1 MKLAKSEDLQVLERI
16 LHQRLQTE
24 FSQVD
29 RLKVGCAIGD
39 DGALVILSQHP
50 PQVNLDTDK
59 TFTAIGQAL
68 QSLRPQAVQSVR
80 VYLREAGQKQIYAQ
94 HDITLEPV
102 EVAPD
107 SQVML
112 NDASPIISET
122 TVSPAETELSPPVV
136 QPFSGDRNIVDETP
150 PAPPI
155 PTVEETPP
163 TSPVV
168 IETPPAP
175 PIPIVEETPPTS
187 PVVIETPLAEQ
198 PVAASSIDLST
209 SDRTPAA
216 APELSPPTE
225 VAEPLTRHEAEITAG
240 DITTEDTTT
249 EAEIDPISSPQ
260 PSKPPVEEPQIEED
274 SLAES
279 PPVVNREDVPV
290 ETSSLSPATSSPET
304 SSETWR
310 SLPFE
315 QRLETIAKPEPATQ
329 AESTAESTADSNP
342 NINTATLPYPVLP
355 LQRLPKAAKTKIPRA
370 ALIAGGGVAIVA
382 FFSSAYVLSS
392 PCTIGRCQQFATA
405 KQLYQ
410 ESNRIVQGAKQR
422 SELIDAEKQLQD
434 ANNLLKQIP
443 PWSSRH
449 QEAQN
454 FSSTIAN
461 RATNIDRVLAALEEG
476 DTAANKL
483 KQPIRSLEDWRAIQA
498 LWQRAI
504 ASLSA
509 VPKDS
514 DLYPLA
520 QKKTTEY
527 RGSLQAVEQKMQAE
541 QQAFQKFPQAQSSA
555 QAAQQQQLT
564 ARSLQ
569 AWQIVRTNWQNAVD
583 NLSSIPQSSTTYQQA
598 QQLLAQYR
606 PQLQAASDRVAKE
619 TISTKAFSQAIN
631 SAELAER
638 QEQQNQFATA
648 QTNWRQALIF
658 AQQIP
663 SGTQYYD
670 RARSLI
676 NTYTAKLEQANSN
689 LQGANL
695 TQKVRADLDRACSGR
710 IRVCRYK
717 LDNKQIFVQLTSSY
731 EQAVEKTFINARLR
745 GDSKVQS
752 DIATQYRTLKQVL
765 EGISNTTRLPLQ
777 IYASDGGQMHS
788 YKPKEVSSE
797 Q

>member
-1 MKLAKSEDLQVLERI
+1 MKLAKPEDLQVLERI
-16 LHQRLQTE
+16 LHQRLQAE

-112 NDASPIISET
+112 NEAPPIISET
-122 TVSPAETELSPPVV
+122 PVSPPETESSPPVV
-136 QPFSGDRNIVDETP
+136 QPFSGDRSIVDETP
-150 PAPPI
+150 ASPI
-155 PTVEETPP
+155 PTVEEPEPP

-168 IETPPAP
+168 LETPPAP
-175 PIPIVEETPPTS
+175 SIPDLEEPEPPTS
-187 PVVIETPLAEQ
+187 PVVLETPPATATEQ
-198 PVAASSIDLST
+198 PLATSNIDLLT

-216 APELSPPTE
+216 PAAPELPPPTE
-225 VAEPLTRHEAEITAG
+225 AAEPPTEDEAEITAR
-240 DITTEDTTT
+240 DLTTDVK
-249 EAEIDPISSPQ
+249 IDPISSP
-260 PSKPPVEEPQIEED
+260 PLSKPQVEEPQIKEERVED
-274 SLAES
+274 T
-279 PPVVNREDVPV
+279 PVANRQDVPI
-290 ETSSLSPATSSPET
+290 EASSLNLETSSPEAPT
-304 SSETWR
+304 ETWR

-315 QRLETIAKPEPATQ
+315 QRLETVAKPEPATQ
-329 AESTAESTADSNP
+329 AESTTDSNT
-342 NINTATLPYPVLP
+342 NTNTATLPYPVLP

-392 PCTIGRCQQFATA
+392 PCTIGRCQQLATA

-461 RATNIDRVLAALEEG
+461 RATNVDRVLAALEEG

-569 AWQIVRTNWQNAVD
+569 AWQVVRTNWQNAVD
-583 NLSSIPQSSTTYQQA
+583 NLSAIPQSSTTYQQA

-619 TISTKAFSQAIN
+619 TISTKAFSQAVN

-648 QTNWRQALIF
+648 QTNWRQALIS

-676 NTYTAKLEQANSN
+676 NTYTAKLEQANSS

-745 GDSKVQS
+745 GDSKAQS

-765 EGISNTTRLPLQ
+765 ESISNTTRLPLQ
-777 IYASDGGQMHS
+777 IYASDGGQMHF
-788 YKPKEVSSE
+788 YKPKE
-797 Q
+797 

>member
-1 MKLAKSEDLQVLERI
+1 MKLAKPEDLQVLERI

-50 PQVNLDTDK
+50 PQVNLDADK

-80 VYLREAGQKQIYAQ
+80 LYLREAGQKQTYAQ
-94 HDITLEPV
+94 HDITLEPM
-102 EVAPD
+102 EFTPD
-107 SQVML
+107 SQAMT
-112 NDASPIISET
+112 NESSPIISAESISSPDVET
-122 TVSPAETELSPPVV
+122 SLPAME
-136 QPFSGDRNIVDETP
+136 QPFTGDRGIVDETP
-150 PAPPI
+150 PVSSIPAVEELEPPANY
-155 PTVEETPP
+155 VDETPP
-163 TSPVV
+163 VSSIPAVEEPAPPASRV
-168 IETPPAP
+168 IETPPASA
-175 PIPIVEETPPTS
+175 T
-187 PVVIETPLAEQ
+187 EQ
-198 PVAASSIDLST
+198 SEQVTSSIDSVT
-209 SDRTPAA
+209 SDSFTGDRTPATA
-216 APELSPPTE
+216 IPAEPELSPT
-225 VAEPLTRHEAEITAG
+225 VAAEQPPTRHEAEIAAL
-240 DITTEDTTT
+240 DATTEEKLDSK
-249 EAEIDPISSPQ
+249 SSSQ
-260 PSKPPVEEPQIEED
+260 PSEPQVEEYKVEE
-274 SLAES
+274 SA
-279 PPVVNREDVPV
+279 PVANREDVPV
-290 ETSSLSPATSSPET
+290 EASSLNLDSSPEAP
-304 SSETWR
+304 SETWR
-310 SLPFE
+310 SLSFE
-315 QRLETIAKPEPATQ
+315 QRLETVAQPEPTTQ
-329 AESTAESTADSNP
+329 AESTTDT
-342 NINTATLPYPVLP
+342 NTATLPYPVSP
-355 LQRLPKAAKTKIPRA
+355 LQRLPKPTKSKIPRA
-370 ALIAGGGVAIVA
+370 ALIAGGGVAIAA
-382 FFSSAYVLSS
+382 FFGSAYVLSS
-392 PCTIGRCQQFATA
+392 PCTIGRCQQIATA

-410 ESNRIVQGAKQR
+410 ESNRIVQGAKER
-422 SELIDAEKQLQD
+422 SELIDAEKQLKD

-454 FSSTIAN
+454 FSGTIIN
-461 RATNIDRVLAALEEG
+461 RAATIDRVLAALEEG

-509 VPKDS
+509 IPKDS

-520 QKKTTEY
+520 RRKTTEY
-527 RGSLQAVEQKMQAE
+527 RGSLQAVEQQMQAE
-541 QQAFQKFPQAQSSA
+541 QQVFQKLPQAQNLA
-555 QAAQQQQLT
+555 QTAQQQQLT

-569 AWQIVRTNWQNAVD
+569 AWQTIRTNWQNAVN

-606 PQLQAASDRVAKE
+606 PQLQAASERVAKE
-619 TISTKAFSQAIN
+619 TISTKVFSQAIN

-648 QTNWRQALIF
+648 QTNWKQALIF

-676 NTYTAKLEQANSN
+676 NTYTAKLEQANSK

-695 TQKVRADLDRACSGR
+695 SQKVRADLDRACSGR

-745 GDSKVQS
+745 GDSQTQAE
-752 DIATQYRTLKQVL
+752 IATQYRTLKQVL
-765 EGISNTTRLPLQ
+765 EGISNNTRLPLQ

-788 YKPKEVSSE
+788 YKPKEVSSN

>member
-1 MKLAKSEDLQVLERI
+1 MKLAKPEDLQVLERI
-16 LHQRLQTE
+16 LYQRLQTE

-112 NDASPIISET
+112 NEPSPTISET
-122 TVSPAETELSPPVV
+122 TVSPPETESSPPVV

-150 PAPPI
+150 APPI
-155 PTVEETPP
+155 PTVEDTLP

-175 PIPIVEETPPTS
+175 SIPDLEETEPPTS
-187 PVVIETPLAEQ
+187 PVVVETPPATATEQ
-198 PVAASSIDLST
+198 LLSASRIDLLT

-216 APELSPPTE
+216 PAAPELSPLTEAAEQPTE
-225 VAEPLTRHEAEITAG
+225 DEAEITAR
-240 DITTEDTTT
+240 DTTTEDTTT
-249 EAEIDPISSPQ
+249 EAKIDPISSPQ
-260 PSKPPVEEPQIEED
+260 PSKPQIEEPQIKEYKVEE
-274 SLAES
+274 SA
-279 PPVVNREDVPV
+279 PVANRQDIPV
-290 ETSSLSPATSSPET
+290 EVPSLNPETSSPEAPT
-304 SSETWR
+304 ETWR

-315 QRLETIAKPEPATQ
+315 QRLETIANPEPATQ
-329 AESTAESTADSNP
+329 AESTAESITDSNT

-392 PCTIGRCQQFATA
+392 PCTIGRCQQLATA

-461 RATNIDRVLAALEEG
+461 RATNVDRVLAALEEG

-520 QKKTTEY
+520 QRKTTEY
-527 RGSLQAVEQKMQAE
+527 RGSLQAIEQKMQAE

-619 TISTKAFSQAIN
+619 TISTKAFSQAVN
-631 SAELAER
+631 FAELAER

-745 GDSKVQS
+745 GDSKAQS

-788 YKPKEVSSE
+788 YKPKE
-797 Q
+797 

>member
-1 MKLAKSEDLQVLERI
+1 MKLAKPEDLQVLERI
-16 LHQRLQTE
+16 LYQRLQTE

-50 PQVNLDTDK
+50 PQVNLNTDK

-107 SQVML
+107 SQVIL
-112 NDASPIISET
+112 NEPSPIISET
-122 TVSPAETELSPPVV
+122 TVSPPETELSPPVV
-136 QPFSGDRNIVDETP
+136 QPFSGDRSIVDEP

-155 PTVEETPP
+155 PTVEEPLP
-163 TSPVV
+163 ASHV

-175 PIPIVEETPPTS
+175 FVPAVEESEPPTS
-187 PVVIETPLAEQ
+187 PVVIETPLATTTEQ
-198 PVAASSIDLST
+198 PLAANNIDLST

-216 APELSPPTE
+216 PAAPELSSPTE
-225 VAEPLTRHEAEITAG
+225 AAEPSTEDEAEITAG
-240 DITTEDTTT
+240 DSITETKS
-249 EAEIDPISSPQ
+249 DPISSPQ
-260 PSKPPVEEPQIEED
+260 PLKPPVEEPQIKEAPA
-274 SLAES
+274 AES
-279 PPVVNREDVPV
+279 TPVVNREDVPV

-310 SLPFE
+310 SRSFE

-329 AESTAESTADSNP
+329 AESTAESTADSTT

-619 TISTKAFSQAIN
+619 TISTKAFSQAVN

-745 GDSKVQS
+745 ADSKAQA

-765 EGISNTTRLPLQ
+765 EGISNATRLPLQ

-788 YKPKEVSSE
+788 YTPKNVSSE

>member
-1 MKLAKSEDLQVLERI
+1 MKLAKPEDLQVLERI

-39 DGALVILSQHP
+39 DGALVILSQHS
-50 PQVNLDTDK
+50 PQVNLDADK

-80 VYLREAGQKQIYAQ
+80 LYLREAGQKQVYAQ
-94 HDITLEPV
+94 HDLTLEPM
-102 EVAPD
+102 EFTPDAQEIPNAP
-107 SQVML
+107 S
-112 NDASPIISET
+112 AIILEE
-122 TVSPAETELSPPVV
+122 PGSPPEVESSPPEV
-136 QPFSGDRNIVDETP
+136 QQPFTADRGIVVETP
-150 PAPPI
+150 PAPSPAAK
-155 PTVEETPP
+155 ESEPP
-163 TSPVV
+163 ASHV
-168 IETPPAP
+168 IETPPATATEQ
-175 PIPIVEETPPTS
+175 PIVT
-187 PVVIETPLAEQ
+187 
-198 PVAASSIDLST
+198 SSIDLFT
-209 SDRTPAA
+209 SDRSPATA
-216 APELSPPTE
+216 APAEPELTPPT
-225 VAEPLTRHEAEITAG
+225 VAAEQPPTRHDPEITAFDG
-240 DITTEDTTT
+240 TTE
-249 EAEIDPISSPQ
+249 EKIDLISSPQ
-260 PSKPPVEEPQIEED
+260 PSEPQVREPQVEEYKVEE
-274 SLAES
+274 SA
-279 PPVVNREDVPV
+279 PVANREDVPDEV
-290 ETSSLSPATSSPET
+290 PSLNPETSSPEAP
-304 SSETWR
+304 SETWR

-315 QRLETIAKPEPATQ
+315 QRLETVAKPEPATQ
-329 AESTAESTADSNP
+329 TESTTGT
-342 NINTATLPYPVLP
+342 NTTTLPYSVSP
-355 LQRLPKAAKTKIPRA
+355 LQRLPQPAKSKIPRA
-370 ALIAGGGVAIVA
+370 ALIAGGAVAIVA
-382 FFSSAYVLSS
+382 FFGSAYVLSS
-392 PCTIGRCQQFATA
+392 PCTIGRCQQITTA

-410 ESNRIVQGAKQR
+410 ESNRILQGAKER
-422 SELIDAEKQLQD
+422 SELINAEKQLKD
-434 ANNLLKQIP
+434 ANKLLKQIP

-449 QEAQN
+449 GEAQN
-454 FSSTIAN
+454 LSATITN
-461 RATNIDRVLAALEEG
+461 RATTVDRVLAALEEG

-509 VPKDS
+509 IPKDS

-520 QKKTTEY
+520 QRKITEY
-527 RGSLQAVEQKMQAE
+527 RGSLQAVEQQMQAE
-541 QQAFQKFPQAQSSA
+541 RQAFQKLPEAQNLA
-555 QAAQQQQLT
+555 RTARQQQLT

-569 AWQIVRTNWQNAVD
+569 AWQTVRNNWQNAV
-583 NLSSIPQSSTTYQQA
+583 NHLSSIPQSSTNYQQA

-648 QTNWRQALIF
+648 QTNWKQALIF

-676 NTYTAKLEQANSN
+676 DTYTAKLEQANSK

-695 TQKVRADLDRACSGR
+695 TQKVRADLERACSGR

-745 GDSKVQS
+745 GDSQTQAN
-752 DIATQYRTLKQVL
+752 IATQYRTLKQVL
-765 EGISNTTRLPLQ
+765 EEISNNTRLPLQ

-788 YKPKEVSSE
+788 YKPQE